1 MQLGVDG
8 CFVGSGI
15 FKSSNPEKRAQ
26 AMVQAVTHYNDPLK
40 LSGTTLKVVSL
51 IYPFRS
57 LGGLLYNFLFQLSYR
72 NFGEPWGANG
82 WHQLR
87 PNRNQI
93 RRTRKHDE
101 VGWGFLKKMASNM
114 KTWNWMH
121 NWQVILQVQIC
132 CQCQTFWVEIR
143 IINYKWITDWLIV
156 KIE

>member
-1 MQLGVDG
+1 MAVSSDQGYSNLQTRRKGPKLWFKQLP
-8 CFVGSGI
+8 I
-15 FKSSNPEKRAQ
+15 TTTHWSSQ
-26 AMVQAVTHYNDPLK
+26 VLLLK
-40 LSGTTLKVVSL
+40 LLALFTN
-51 IYPFRS
+51 F
-57 LGGLLYNFLFQLSYR
+57 GGLLYNFLFQLFYR
-72 NFGEPWGANG
+72 NFREPWGANG

-101 VGWGFLKKMASNM
+101 VDWGFLKKIASNM

-143 IINYKWITDWLIV
+143 IINYKWITDWLSV